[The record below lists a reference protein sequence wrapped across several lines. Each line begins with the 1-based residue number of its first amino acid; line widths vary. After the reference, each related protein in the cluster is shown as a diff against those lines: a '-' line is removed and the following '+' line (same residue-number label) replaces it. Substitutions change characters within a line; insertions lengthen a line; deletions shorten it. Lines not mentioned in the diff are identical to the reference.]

1 MRTVASQMKDAE
13 GRSVTIRLGGAAAS
27 GEDVVFSASGRVI
40 TFYGFLK
47 AYVEG
52 SDDPDT
58 ESDDRETRL
67 PDVAEGDAV
76 TAAEHRR
83 RRARDQAAGPLHRG
97 HADP

>member
-13 GRSVTIRLGGAAAS
+13 GRSVTVRLGGAAAS

-40 TFYGFLK
+40 TFHGFLK

-52 SDDPDT
+52 RDDPDT

-67 PDVAEGDAV
+67 PNVAEGDARQRG
-76 TAAEHRR
+76 EHQR
-83 RRARDQAAGPLHRG
+83 RRATRPSRRPATPR
-97 HADP
+97 PR